1 LLNGA
6 LARATSIGPPVAS
19 IDSGAKSFTGSY
31 GSFGIRMAL
40 FTCVSGSVIN
50 TVCPSAGALATK
62 SAAMM
67 PLAPALASITTGW
80 LQRCWSFSP

>member
-19 IDSGAKSFTGSY
+19 MASGAKSLTGSY
-31 GSFGIRMAL
+31 GSFDIRMAL
-40 FTCVSGSVIN
+40 FTCVSGSVMN
-50 TVCPSAGALATK
+50 TVWPSGADLATK

-67 PLAPALASITTGW
+67 PLAPGLGSTTTGW
-80 LQRCWSFSP
+80 PQRCSSFSP